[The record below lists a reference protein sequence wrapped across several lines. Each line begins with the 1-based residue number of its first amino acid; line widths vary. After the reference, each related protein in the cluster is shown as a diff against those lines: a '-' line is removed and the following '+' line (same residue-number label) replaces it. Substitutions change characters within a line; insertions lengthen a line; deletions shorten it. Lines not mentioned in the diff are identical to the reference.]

1 LAFHLPHAHCPLS
14 PTAPPT
20 HTHTHTGLPCCFVF
34 YELRLP
40 TSR

>member
-1 LAFHLPHAHCPLS
+1 LPPFTDS
-14 PTAPPT
+14 TT
-20 HTHTHTGLPCCFVF
+20 NTHTHTGLPCCFVF